1 MALKPQ
7 DVMVVLKLCSY
18 QRKRPPM
25 SIIAADLN
33 MSPSEIHAAIKRLQQ
48 ARLLHG
54 PELEDKP
61 NLSALEEFLLHG
73 VKYAF
78 PAVHGE
84 VTRGLPTSFA
94 VPPLNKEIA
103 LSDELPPV
111 WPWREGETRG
121 IALEPLYKS
130 APAAALR
137 DPVLY
142 QSLALLDAI
151 RDGRARERKMAERH
165 LINRLR
171 IGNVKHNLDLLME
184 AARLLKPLLGEL
196 VFVGGSAAVGE
207 M

>member
-1 MALKPQ
+1 MPLKPQ
-7 DVMVVLKLCSY
+7 DIMVVLKLCTY
-18 QRKRPPM
+18 ERKRPPM
-25 SIIAADLN
+25 SMIAADLN

-54 PELEDKP
+54 QEMQQKP

-94 VPPLNKEIA
+94 APPLKDEIA
-103 LSDELPPV
+103 SGDELPPV
-111 WPWREGETRG
+111 WPWPDGETRG
-121 IALEPLYKS
+121 ITLEPLYRT

-142 QSLALLDAI
+142 QSLALVDAI
-151 RDGRARERKMAERH
+151 RDGRARERKIAEKL
-165 LINRLR
+165 LINWLR
-171 IGNVKHNLDLLME
+171 IGNVK
-184 AARLLKPLLGEL
+184 AR
-196 VFVGGSAAVGE
+196 SRAH
-207 M
+207 